1 MVVRPDAGNRIKFRS
16 SPLREVPVNKLV
28 FAFLVLV
35 LSAGAALQKPIP
47 PGLRQ
52 AERAEQEGEQNV
64 PQPANAPVKPSF
76 AEVQRDADQ
85 LALLARTLP
94 DEVSQLT
101 KGIRPRDL
109 DEKLKEIDKLSRRL
123 RSKLRRM

>member
-1 MVVRPDAGNRIKFRS
+1 
-16 SPLREVPVNKLV
+16 VNKLV

-35 LSAGAALQKPIP
+35 LSAGAFLQKPIP